1 MKNKIKTNKI
11 LELASKVI
19 LNGNAEILVSYMN
32 NLERKIEKREDCLA
46 QMKEL
51 KRQQQFEFYNQ
62 LEVELWKTKLSL
74 LRGELDLV
82 RHQSKCH
89 DEKTPKEFDVYY
101 TKTKK
106 DWEKGLNT
114 EFDNTYNNYE
124 EAEERAIK
132 LGKNNYLVEINDID
146 SPSDFIVVS
155 KNYKL
160 NK

>member
-11 LELASKVI
+11 LELSSKVI
-19 LNGNAEILVSYMN
+19 LNGNAEILVSRMN
-32 NLERKIEKREDCLA
+32 NLERKIEKREDVLS
-46 QMKEL
+46 QMKE
-51 KRQQQFEFYNQ
+51 QQFEFYNQ
-62 LEVELWKTKLSL
+62 LEVELWRTEL
-74 LRGELDLV
+74 LLLQGRLDLV

-106 DWEKGLNT
+106 DWDKGLNT

>member
-1 MKNKIKTNKI
+1 M
-11 LELASKVI
+11 E
-19 LNGNAEILVSYMN
+19 E
-32 NLERKIEKREDCLA
+32 
-46 QMKEL
+46 
-51 KRQQQFEFYNQ
+51 
-62 LEVELWKTKLSL
+62 
-74 LRGELDLV
+74 
-82 RHQSKCH
+82 
-89 DEKTPKEFDVYY
+89 TPKEFDVYY

-106 DWEKGLNT
+106 DWDQGLNT

>member
-19 LNGNAEILVSYMN
+19 LNGNAEILVSRMN
-32 NLERKIEKREDCLA
+32 NLERKIEDREDVLS
-46 QMKEL
+46 QMKE
-51 KRQQQFEFYNQ
+51 QQFEFYNQ
-62 LEVELWKTKLSL
+62 LEVELWRTEL
-74 LRGELDLV
+74 LLLQGRLDLV

-106 DWEKGLNT
+106 DWDKGLNT